1 MTMSQDFNFGDQ
13 GGEFGSETPAYPVA
27 FGITFTPKI
36 IGIAVGL
43 VGLAG
48 GAYILLNMVMPAWE
62 IYQQRQGQAND
73 LQSQVEQKK
82 ASVKQI
88 GQVKAELAQ
97 AKRETIQVLSLF
109 ADETTLDTLLLDIN
123 RLVESGNAQ
132 VPANAVRAKLQK
144 FVPDSELS
152 QPINDG
158 SFGPTVDGK
167 LKRSSIKV
175 EIEGTFEQTQ
185 SIMRNIER
193 LQPLLIVK
201 DYEGRLT
208 PEPATNASEE
218 EVIRVGPAPITTSFE
233 LQALMPLNPEEVAA
247 QAKEAQ
253 AAAAAAAPTK

>member
-36 IGIAVGL
+36 IGIVVGL
-43 VGLAG
+43 LGVAG

-62 IYQQRQGQAND
+62 TYQQLQGQAND
-73 LQSQVEQKK
+73 LQGQVEQKK
-82 ASVKQI
+82 ASVQQI

-97 AKRETIQVLSLF
+97 AKQQTIQVLSLF
-109 ADETTLDTLLLDIN
+109 ADEKTLDTLLLDIN

-132 VPANAVRAKLQK
+132 VSANAVRAKLQK
-144 FVPDSELS
+144 FEPDSGRAE
-152 QPINDG
+152 PINDG
-158 SFGPTVDGK
+158 SFGTLVDGK

-201 DYEGRLT
+201 DYQGRLS
-208 PEPATNASEE
+208 PESPTNSSEE
-218 EVIRVGPAPITTSFE
+218 EEFIRVGPAAITTSFE
-233 LQALMPLNPEEVAA
+233 LQALMPLNSEEVAA
-247 QAKEAQ
+247 KAKEAE
-253 AAAAAAAPTK
+253 AAATPK

>member
-1 MTMSQDFNFGDQ
+1 MTMSQDFNFGEP
-13 GGEFGSETPAYPVA
+13 GGQFGAETPAYPVI
-27 FGITFTPKI
+27 FGITLTPKI
-36 IGIAVGL
+36 IGIIVGVL
-43 VGLAG
+43 GLAG

-73 LQSQVEQKK
+73 LQGQVEQKR
-82 ASVKQI
+82 ASVQEI
-88 GQVKAELAQ
+88 DQVKAELAQ
-97 AKRETIQVLSLF
+97 AKRETTQVLSLF
-109 ADETTLDTLLLDIN
+109 ADEKTLDTLLLDIN

-144 FVPDSELS
+144 FEPSSERS
-152 QPINDG
+152 EPINDG

-167 LKRSSIKV
+167 LKRSSINV

-201 DYEGRLT
+201 DYQARLT
-208 PEPATNASEE
+208 PEPATNSREEE

-247 QAKEAQ
+247 KAKEAE
-253 AAAAAAAPTK
+253 AAATPTK